1 MILKQS
7 NVQTKAAITKSQRT
21 NWIFKIHCSKIY
33 KVKMLEKKKKKA
45 ILEQKLIAWKEGINI
60 LHL

>member
-1 MILKQS
+1 MVLKQS

-21 NWIFKIHCSKIY
+21 NWIFKMHCSKIY
-33 KVKMLEKKKKKA
+33 KVKMLEKKKKT
-45 ILEQKLIAWKEGINI
+45 ILERKLIAWKEGINI